1 MKGEHPIRMLCDLLG
16 VSPSGYYR
24 SRQQPPSPRQRED
37 AILTAKITKAHQA
50 SRGTYGV
57 PRIIEDLRAEGTRT
71 VKRVAEELGVPVDR
85 LYEWRRQFAERP
97 GVATGALRT
106 PEEKDE
112 EIRRLRAQLVRMQER
127 EIILKKSLGIL
138 SETPESGMPRSKP

>member
-1 MKGEHPIRMLCDLLG
+1 MPQEATNRAGK
-16 VSPSGYYR
+16 
-24 SRQQPPSPRQRED
+24 SRRASCGKESMNESKEQGRHRPHRRYDETFKRN
-37 AILTAKITKAHQA
+37 AVALT
-50 SRGTYGV
+50 
-57 PRIIEDLRAEGTRT
+57 LEGTRT